1 MIRNWFS
8 EVNQFF
14 SFFHDFQSG
23 LLFCK
28 KKWNEKRKMEW
39 KSGIKCWTS
48 IDFKPFRRIQNIRN
62 PSSKLPFL
70 ESLGTVN
77 PYNPDFRV
85 VPTQHPQ
92 WEHTQS
98 YPKCFS
104 LASKETRR
112 PVFQVEPADHVQTPH
127 PISSDIS
134 GPSL

>member
-1 MIRNWFS
+1 
-8 EVNQFF
+8 
-14 SFFHDFQSG
+14 
-23 LLFCK
+23 
-28 KKWNEKRKMEW
+28 MEW

-98 YPKCFS
+98 H
-104 LASKETRR
+104 
-112 PVFQVEPADHVQTPH
+112 PVFQVEPADHVQTSP
-127 PISSDIS
+127 PISSDI
-134 GPSL
+134 